1 MYGYVKYQQPYVHWH
16 PPQVT
21 PEQEI
26 DLGAHVA
33 RVGKT
38 ELKKKF
44 REGRWIPQTDP
55 TAAATPPPKASY
67 NSGLLALGFVILVFG
82 VVAVLALPFALW
94 LILVAVVMSIWIY
107 SYYLVSLAWAVHK
120 YDRWLSHCLERF
132 QSSQQPAS
140 CPFNHILS
148 CRCGQKLRIPARKG
162 RLRVRCPACGDTSY
176 YDS

>member
-21 PEQEI
+21 PEQKI
-26 DLGAHVA
+26 HLGAHVA

-67 NSGLLALGFVILVFG
+67 NIGWPTLGFGILVFG
-82 VVAVLALPFALW
+82 VIAVVALPFALY
-94 LILVAVVMSIWIY
+94 LIWVAVVMSIWIY
-107 SYYLVSLAWAVHK
+107 GYYLVSLAWA
-120 YDRWLSHCLERF
+120 
-132 QSSQQPAS
+132 
-140 CPFNHILS
+140 
-148 CRCGQKLRIPARKG
+148 
-162 RLRVRCPACGDTSY
+162 TSY